1 MDPSSEHAG
10 AGADWQRAMDTGDRD
25 TFQQAARPHIDRL
38 ITAARHD
45 LDYYVEQGEL
55 HSDDFTPEEIAGET
69 LIYAWD
75 HREKRPEQVSLEGW
89 LLGTQHRLL
98 RGMVAEAM
106 QYREEKAL
114 SLDEQIPAD
123 AKAEGEQARFQ
134 YGYQPEA
141 EITWEDVT
149 PGPEPVDVNAPL
161 YAEDGSVP
169 NEATFHLDPDARHA
183 VMMHDEFE
191 MDLVEVAFT
200 MEQSVRE
207 TAALLEQARTS
218 LHQRQGAAPTADNA
232 LRGGDAVDAPAE
244 PQGRRD

>member
-1 MDPSSEHAG
+1 MPFGRLRHSHVPKSPLPTWTPPPNTPAQAPTG
-10 AGADWQRAMDTGDRD
+10 SARWTRATSD

-123 AKAEGEQARFQ
+123 AKAEGEQAPRS
-134 YGYQPEA
+134 
-141 EITWEDVT
+141 T
-149 PGPEPVDVNAPL
+149 PRTGACPTRRPFTSTPTR
-161 YAEDGSVP
+161 
-169 NEATFHLDPDARHA
+169 ATR
-183 VMMHDEFE
+183 
-191 MDLVEVAFT
+191 
-200 MEQSVRE
+200 S
-207 TAALLEQARTS
+207 
-218 LHQRQGAAPTADNA
+218 
-232 LRGGDAVDAPAE
+232 
-244 PQGRRD
+244 